1 MIAKIFSSLE
11 NVIVSFEKKKNCY
24 HILLLFVNRSRR
36 IVREKKRFEDR
47 ILEDLLD
54 QARETVV

>member
-24 HILLLFVNRSRR
+24 RILLLFVNRR